1 MTCGPGRGLNQIQTA
16 FCSQPIRGQQLTC
29 DWEPE
34 AASYEKV
41 RAVSVLHSGHS
52 DVTLLLV
59 WAWCSCVSRL
69 LTIVTRTTI
78 DKLLRMS
85 KILKE
90 KDI

>member
-1 MTCGPGRGLNQIQTA
+1 MYTILYINVK
-16 FCSQPIRGQQLTC
+16 IRDHYWQQLTC

-34 AASYEKV
+34 VASYGKV

-78 DKLLRMS
+78 DKLLRMC
-85 KILKE
+85 L
-90 KDI
+90 